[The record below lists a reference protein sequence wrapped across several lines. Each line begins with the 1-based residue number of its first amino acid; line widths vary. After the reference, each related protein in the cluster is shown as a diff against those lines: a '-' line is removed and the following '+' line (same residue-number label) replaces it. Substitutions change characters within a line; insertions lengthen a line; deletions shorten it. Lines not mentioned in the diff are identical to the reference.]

1 MDIQTSYWAKP
12 IPSRKYDWSA
22 IDASTYDGA
31 PDASLRSKAQGF
43 GATEQEAIDDLLAQL
58 GEL

>member
-12 IPSRKYDWSA
+12 IPSRKFDWQA

-31 PDASLRSKAQGF
+31 PDASPRSRAQGF
-43 GATEQEAIDDLLAQL
+43 GQTEQEAIEDLLVQL
-58 GEL
+58 EAL